1 MSISIPGAQI
11 IPYKPDD
18 TDVKKIEID
27 YSGANLGTLFSPTI
41 TIKNKSGQPL
51 GVINYDGDNSI
62 GATIDDLAH
71 RVLGSKVDIQA

>member
-1 MSISIPGAQI
+1 MCITIPGATLR
-11 IPYKPDD
+11 PYKPEDK
-18 TDVKKIEID
+18 VVQKIEID